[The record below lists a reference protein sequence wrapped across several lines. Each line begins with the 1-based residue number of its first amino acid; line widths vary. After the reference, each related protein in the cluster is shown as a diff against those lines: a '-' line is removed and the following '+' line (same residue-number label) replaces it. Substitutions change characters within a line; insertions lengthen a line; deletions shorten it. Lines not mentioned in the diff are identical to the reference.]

1 MHDTAPVHIPVAHL
15 MSERNIDGDN
25 GQGRTKDSRFGLYQ
39 SVVEFFAWFWAT
51 WQKAKGGTK
60 EAYEFDD
67 NICAFVHAQTEG
79 LMRDNTFLPPINPI
93 IWLVIVVFPSWD

>member
-1 MHDTAPVHIPVAHL
+1 MHDTPPVHIPVAHL

-25 GQGRTKDSRFGLYQ
+25 GQGRTKDSRFGPYQ

-67 NICAFVHAQTEG
+67 NISKQLCICSCSDRGANAGQH
-79 LMRDNTFLPPINPI
+79 
-93 IWLVIVVFPSWD
+93 FPAPY